1 LRNIFTISQEGRN
14 FLMRIG
20 WMVLGVKSLVNLFG
34 FFISF
39 EDHESRW
46 MDRWMDGIGSEKPC
60 QSFLVF

>member
-1 LRNIFTISQEGRN
+1 
-14 FLMRIG
+14 MRIG